1 MTPPTV
7 SASTPIE
14 ASLLLDTNSSARQL
28 GLRDRGSMD
37 RRLLYTAPDAYVE
50 LRIPPTKLF
59 DGESPWLYGQVVGT
73 REGATR
79 GRAATITL
87 TLESGHESCAQ
98 VGSTGDFAM
107 PCDPLRP
114 FDLLYRRVGAPPILV
129 RYVP

>member
-1 MTPPTV
+1 MTP
-7 SASTPIE
+7 SASSSLAPIE
-14 ASLLLDTNSSARQL
+14 ATLLLDTNSSARQL

-50 LRIPPTKLF
+50 LRIPPTKVF

-79 GRAATITL
+79 GRAATVTL
-87 TLESGHESCAQ
+87 TIDSGQEASTQ

-114 FDLLYRRVGAPPILV
+114 FDLLYRRVGAAPILV